1 LKIGDYKVLTDE
13 NIHADVVQFPRAQG
27 FDVLDVREDSLHGT
41 PDRDLLSRA
50 IGEDRLVFTHDS
62 DFGTLAIL
70 AGLRIV
76 GIVYLRPG
84 HIDPTFTIET
94 INTLVRAE
102 LDLVPPF
109 ILVAQRKADKVAIR
123 LRTL

>member
-1 LKIGDYKVLTDE
+1 MKIGDYKVLTDE
-13 NIHADVVQFPRAQG
+13 NIHADVVQFLRVQG
-27 FDVLDVREDSLHGT
+27 FDVLDVREDRLHGT

-50 IGEDRLVFTHDS
+50 LREDRLVFTHDS

-94 INTLVRAE
+94 IKTLVREE
-102 LDLVPPF
+102 LNLIPPF
-109 ILVAQRKADKVAIR
+109 ILVAQRKTDKVTIR
-123 LRTL
+123 LRAL